1 MAGRD
6 RLCIVIGAGVSGLQA
21 ARSMLTAG
29 VEVQVLEQQQDVGGI
44 WLKRANSYGCAATW
58 AGVSLPDFPAPADAD
73 PSATAPGPEI
83 VNYLRSYAQHFRLLG
98 RIRFG
103 SRVLQLRQ
111 QLDYKWC
118 ISYTHDGGTLTLVAD
133 FLIMACGAY
142 FTPVVPAV
150 EGRRT
155 FPGKA
160 LHVRDF
166 PGPQSAHS
174 LDVIVVGSGK
184 EAQDCAV
191 ALADSGLA
199 HSVTAVFKQ
208 AHWPIPPSKFGTPL
222 DNLTNTGHPL
232 HDRLP
237 PYYTARRAQRLLRGV
252 RNACNLASR
261 RWWGLLKQQLH
272 TRFLLFKHLDPEAR
286 LLFDMFAD
294 KGQVEDPRFAVLVQ
308 RGAIR
313 GVRGS
318 IARLDTT
325 HAVLKNG
332 NPLPAQLVV
341 FCTGYASTYDMFD
354 AYTQE
359 QLSPQRDGL
368 YLYRNMVCPLV
379 RNLAFIGSEACTGTP
394 ALTASLQCSWL
405 LAMFNG
411 SLKLP
416 PLAEMQADVSEQA
429 RWKRKFMPL
438 GPHRGATILW
448 YAADYH
454 SQLRADLAGINASH
468 STQRVTMAPICFAP
482 AAAAAASQLGWGRAA
497 AAAAAKATTLTSL
510 FIHVPSVHAGAMLGS
525 GHSYG
530 ISPSAHSF
538 QPGSGPSFQP
548 GSGRSFLSPDSPRLP
563 PHASLTDA
571 PSAAPAHAPHPT
583 ARPESPTVPTH
594 PRAPAGLG
602 HPPGHGAFAHSPRR
616 PSGTSRLSGAPP
628 SAHPAGLEGGAGAQP
643 VEPTGQEYSPQRGGR
658 GSITLGSAVSRE
670 FSSGGSS
677 THSSPAAHPPRHSSP
692 FATQKSSLGTS
703 AGTPRRVLHPL
714 SSTGSSILP
723 AGRTFDRAARPLPT
737 RSSAPSAR
745 RSESG
750 AQVTTTAAAAAAAA
764 ATTTA
769 TTWTDPAGAVLPEGS
784 TSTPA
789 AAAAAAGTMHLTRL
803 SLDLTPFQSQAS
815 ALSVSSFSSH
825 SHMLVTTLSRDPS
838 LVNLSRELSL
848 STSFSAATSA
858 SASAVA
864 SQDPLG
870 LNQERVITATNH
882 LSFSRT
888 SPAAATV
895 GLQRSRLSTVLLPL
909 RVDSSPAIFSA
920 SHATAAL
927 EEGRQQPQVD
937 LAAGLGLQSQQHPH
951 DSGLVFRTSP
961 GLSPSTRASPSLR
974 RPLDF
979 LESETGEPGGWGE
992 GERATPTLHLSSSAR
1007 QSAAGPAI

>member
-438 GPHRGATILW
+438 GPHRGSTILW

-454 SQLRADLAGINASH
+454 DQLRADLAGINASH
-468 STQRVTMAPICFAP
+468 ST
-482 AAAAAASQLGWGRAA
+482 QLGWGRAA
-497 AAAAAKATTLTSL
+497 AAAAAKATTSL
-510 FIHVPSVHAGAMLGS
+510 FIHVPSVHTGAMLGS
-525 GHSYG
+525 SNSYG

-548 GSGRSFLSPDSPRLP
+548 GSGRSFLSPDSPGLP
-563 PHASLTDA
+563 PHASLTDVS
-571 PSAAPAHAPHPT
+571 SAAPAHASHPT

-594 PRAPAGLG
+594 PRAPASLG
-602 HPPGHGAFAHSPRR
+602 QPGHGSFAHSPRR
-616 PSGTSRLSGAPP
+616 PSGTSRLSGTLP
-628 SAHPAGLEGGAGAQP
+628 STLSAGLEGSTSASLLDQM
-643 VEPTGQEYSPQRGGR
+643 GQDHFPQRSGR
-658 GSITLGSAVSRE
+658 GLIILGSAVSGNL
-670 FSSGGSS
+670 SSGGSS
-677 THSSPAAHPPRHSSP
+677 NHSSPAAHPPRHSSP

-703 AGTPRRVLHPL
+703 ASTARRVMHPL
-714 SSTGSSILP
+714 PSTGSSILP
-723 AGRTFDRAARPLPT
+723 AGRALHRAVQPLPT
-737 RSSAPSAR
+737 RSSAPSSR
-745 RSESG
+745 RSENGSH
-750 AQVTTTAAAAAAAA
+750 TTS
-764 ATTTA
+764 ATT
-769 TTWTDPAGAVLPEGS
+769 TTWTDPAIAILLEGT
-784 TSTPA
+784 TSAPVA
-789 AAAAAAGTMHLTRL
+789 ASATMHLTRL
-803 SLDLTPFQSQAS
+803 SLDLTPFLSQAS

-825 SHMLVTTLSRDPS
+825 SNMLITTLSRDPS

-858 SASAVA
+858 SAVA
-864 SQDPLG
+864 AQDPLG
-870 LNQERVITATNH
+870 ISQDRVTTPSH
-882 LSFSRT
+882 LAFPST
-888 SPAAATV
+888 SPATATV
-895 GLQRSRLSTVLLPL
+895 GLQRSRLSTVLLPV
-909 RVDSSPAIFSA
+909 RVDSSPAIFNT
-920 SHATAAL
+920 SHANAAL
-927 EEGRQQPQVD
+927 EEGQQSSQVD
-937 LAAGLGLQSQQHPH
+937 LAAGLGLQSHQHPQ
-951 DSGLVFRTSP
+951 DLGLVFRTSP
-961 GLSPSTRASPSLR
+961 VPSPSTRASPSLR

-979 LESETGEPGGWGE
+979 PESETGDAGGWSE

-1007 QSAAGPAI
+1007 KSAGGPAI